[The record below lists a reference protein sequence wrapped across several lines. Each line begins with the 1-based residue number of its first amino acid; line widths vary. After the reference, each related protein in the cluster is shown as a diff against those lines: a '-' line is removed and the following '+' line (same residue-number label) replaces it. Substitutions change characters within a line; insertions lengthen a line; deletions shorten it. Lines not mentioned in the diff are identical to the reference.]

1 MQKKYVQW
9 ILFLAALILLLIIS
23 IIISLSSGEVKI
35 SWLQLPEILSNKDSL
50 EYTVLAKI
58 RIPRLILAISV
69 GGALSLSGAILQGI
83 YRNPLV
89 EPYTLGISGGAA
101 LGIAVAIV
109 FGFLVEPYTLGISGG
124 AALGIAVAIVFGFQ
138 TFSYLVLPVFG
149 FGGAIVTLFLV
160 YFLSIRKGG
169 LSINSMLLIGVMVSF
184 VASSAMMFLMS
195 ITTTDNIQRI
205 VFWVMGSLEQTNV
218 LLIRI
223 AFYSAVSGLILTY
236 FFAQPLNA
244 LRLGEV
250 KAKHLGI
257 NTNVTIKLLFF
268 VASLLTGVAVSVAGV
283 IGFVGLVIPHLV
295 RLIIGNDY
303 RIIIGSSFL
312 GGAIFLIL
320 SDTLARTIISPN
332 ELPIGVITGFV
343 GGLVFI
349 VVLSRSKSKFKLN

>member
-1 MQKKYVQW
+1 MSGRYIKW
-9 ILFLAALILLLIIS
+9 ILFLVALIVLLLIS
-23 IIISLSSGEVKI
+23 VMISLSSGEVKI
-35 SWLQLPEILSNKDSL
+35 SWTQIPEILSNKNGI
-50 EYTVLAKI
+50 EFTVLSKI
-58 RIPRLILAISV
+58 RIPRLILAVSV

-109 FGFLVEPYTLGISGG
+109 FGFQ
-124 AALGIAVAIVFGFQ
+124 AVGNFI
-138 TFSYLVLPVFG
+138 LPLFG
-149 FGGAIVTLFLV
+149 FGGAMVTVFLV
-160 YFLSIRKGG
+160 YFLSVQKAG
-169 LSINSMLLIGVMVSF
+169 LSMNSMLLIGVMVSF

-195 ITTTDNIQRI
+195 LTTSDNLQSII
-205 VFWVMGSLEQTNV
+205 FWVMGSLDESNNM
-218 LLIRI
+218 LIKI
-223 AFYSAVSGLILTY
+223 AFWSAITGLILVY

-250 KAKHLGI
+250 KARHLGI
-257 NTNVTIKLLFF
+257 NTNVTVKLLFI

-303 RIIIGSSFL
+303 RILLGSSFL

-320 SDTLARTIISPN
+320 CDTVSRTIISPN
-332 ELPIGVITGFV
+332 ELPIGVITGFT
-343 GGLVFI
+343 GGVLFI
-349 VVLSRSKSKFKLN
+349 AVLSRSKSKFKLN

>member
-1 MQKKYVQW
+1 MQKKYLHW
-9 ILFLAALILLLIIS
+9 ILFLAGLLVLFMVS
-23 IIISLSSGEVKI
+23 VIISLSSGEVKI
-35 SWLQLPEILSNKDSL
+35 SWLQLPEILANKESL
-50 EYTVLAKI
+50 EYTVLSKI

-101 LGIAVAIV
+101 LGISIAVV
-109 FGFLVEPYTLGISGG
+109 FGFYTASF
-124 AALGIAVAIVFGFQ
+124 IVLPMFGFA
-138 TFSYLVLPVFG
+138 
-149 FGGAIVTLFLV
+149 GAIITLFFV
-160 YFLSIRKGG
+160 YFLSVRKEG
-169 LSINSMLLIGVMVSF
+169 LSINSMLLVGVMVSF
-184 VASSAMMFLMS
+184 VASSGMMFLMS
-195 ITTTDNIQRI
+195 ITSTDNIQSI
-205 VFWVMGSLEQTNV
+205 IFWVMGSLDESNM
-218 LLIRI
+218 LLIKV
-223 AFYSAVSGLILTY
+223 AFYSSISGLFLTY
-236 FFAQPLNA
+236 FFAQSLNA

-257 NTNVTIKLLFF
+257 NTNVTVKLLFF

-283 IGFVGLVIPHLV
+283 IGFVGLVIPHLI

-320 SDTLARTIISPN
+320 SDTVARTIISPN

-349 VVLSRSKSKFKLN
+349 VVLSRSKSNFKLN

>member
-1 MQKKYVQW
+1 MQKKYIRWV
-9 ILFLAALILLLIIS
+9 IFLAVLVFLLLVS
-23 IIISLSSGEVKI
+23 VIISLSSGEI
-35 SWLQLPEILSNKDSL
+35 EIAWSQLPGILSNKNSI
-50 EYTVLAKI
+50 EYTVLSKI

-109 FGFLVEPYTLGISGG
+109 FGFQ
-124 AALGIAVAIVFGFQ
+124 AASFF
-138 TFSYLVLPVFG
+138 VLPVFG
-149 FGGAIVTLFLV
+149 FFGAIITLFLV
-160 YFLSIRKGG
+160 YFLSVRKGG

-195 ITTTDNIQRI
+195 ITTTDNLQSI
-205 VFWVMGSLEQTNV
+205 VFWVMGSLDEPSV
-218 LLIRI
+218 LLIKV
-223 AFYSAVSGLILTY
+223 AFYSSFSGLLLSY

-257 NTNVTIKLLFF
+257 NTNVTIKLLFV

-295 RLIIGNDY
+295 RLVIGNDY

-320 SDTLARTIISPN
+320 CDTIARTIISPN
-332 ELPIGVITGFV
+332 ELPIGVITGFA

-349 VVLSRSKSKFKLN
+349 VVLSRSKSKFNLD

>member
-1 MQKKYVQW
+1 MGDLKNKYIKWV
-9 ILFLAALILLLIIS
+9 LFLAALLVLLVIS
-23 IIISLSSGEVKI
+23 IIISLSSGEIKI
-35 SWLQLPEILSNKDSL
+35 SLSQLPEIFSDKTSI
-50 EYTVLAKI
+50 EYTVLTKI
-58 RIPRLILAISV
+58 RIPRLLLAIGV

-101 LGIAVAIV
+101 LGVAIAIV
-109 FGFLVEPYTLGISGG
+109 FGLQTLSFLS
-124 AALGIAVAIVFGFQ
+124 
-138 TFSYLVLPVFG
+138 LPVFG
-149 FGGAIVTLFLV
+149 FAGALVTLFLV
-160 YFLSIRKGG
+160 YFLSIKRGG

-195 ITTTDNIQRI
+195 ITTTDNLQSI
-205 VFWVMGSLEQTNV
+205 VFWVMGSLDESNN

-223 AFYSAVSGLILTY
+223 AFFSSLAGLFLTY

-257 NTNVTIKLLFF
+257 NTNITIKLLFF
-268 VASLLTGVAVSVAGV
+268 VASLLTGIAVSVAGV

-303 RIIIGSSFL
+303 RILIAGSFL
-312 GGAIFLIL
+312 GGSIFLIL
-320 SDTLARTIISPN
+320 CDTIARTIISPN
-332 ELPIGVITGFV
+332 ELPIGVITGFA

-349 VVLSRSKSKFKLN
+349 VVLSRSKSHFKLN

>member
-83 YRNPLV
+83 YRNP
-89 EPYTLGISGGAA
+89 
-101 LGIAVAIV
+101 
-109 FGFLVEPYTLGISGG
+109 LVEPYTLGISGG

-223 AFYSAVSGLILTY
+223 AFYTAISGLILTY
-236 FFAQPLNA
+236 FFVQPLNA

-312 GGAIFLIL
+312 GGAIFMIL